1 MTFLTEKPTSA
12 GDNNW
17 GRNTQYA
24 ACLTPLLEALGW
36 RGEAEQV
43 IEAMPH
49 FKTTMD
55 QLDFRSALANLHYSS
70 KAKQS
75 TIEAIDPRLYP
86 CLFDPEKGSLKILLS
101 KTEEGFYVFDA
112 GKQEYRTLKNPYVK
126 KAKGVAYFFSPI
138 QKEKIGQWNSSPNWF
153 RAVFSRF
160 APLTRQIMMITFI
173 LNILALATPLFIMAV
188 YDMVIGASSKET
200 LKFLVIGIIIAFICD
215 IVLRLMRGQM
225 LSYIGARLDYIV
237 GSTVLQKILSL
248 PVNQTERSSLGSK
261 LARFREFD
269 MIREFFIGPMAM
281 ALLEIPFV
289 FIFLIAVGLIG
300 GPLVIIPILMM
311 VVYIIAALVIL
322 PIIQKRTTEDL
333 SHSASKGSFVTEC
346 FNNMRTIKQLG
357 AEEIW
362 LERYRDIS
370 TGNAIAGI
378 RNNMIGAIAQTF
390 AHVVMISAGILTL
403 TFGITRVFEET
414 MTVGALVATMALI
427 WRMLSPTQTVFLA
440 LTKLNQIG
448 ISIKRLN
455 QLFTLKSES
464 NPYASSKL
472 KEFKGQITFSRVSFR
487 YAPEQDPAVMGL
499 DLQIQPGEVVAF
511 AGANSSGKST
521 VIKLLAG
528 LYQPQ
533 VGRISLDGVDI
544 RQIDPLELRKS
555 IGYMPQNSELFH
567 GTIRQNLLLAKS
579 TASEEQIVESCEW
592 ANLMADINDLPDKLD
607 TRIGDQTLLQLPA
620 GFQQRMIMARAFL
633 CNTKIMVFDEPGNT
647 LDEDGDKAFL
657 DAIDKIRGK
666 ATVLIITHRPSHMRA
681 ADRVVLMNRGM
692 VQTIGPAAT
701 VIPLLFGGA

>member
-1 MTFLTEKPTSA
+1 MAFLTATAGYA

-43 IEAMPH
+43 MEAMPH

-55 QLDFRSALANLHYSS
+55 QLDFRSAMANLHYE
-70 KAKQS
+70 S
-75 TIEAIDPRLYP
+75 TARKTMIDSIDPRLFP
-86 CLFDPEKGSLKILLS
+86 CLFDPENGSIKILLS
-101 KTEEGFYVFDA
+101 ASNEGIYAFDA
-112 GKQEYRTLKNPYVK
+112 ETQEYRTLNKPAER
-126 KAKGVAYFFSPI
+126 KAKGSVFLFRKTP
-138 QKEKIGQWNSSPNWF
+138 KEKIGQWNSSQNWF
-153 RAVFSRF
+153 RAVFNRF
-160 APLTRQIMMITFI
+160 SPMTRQIMMITFI

-200 LKFLVIGIIIAFICD
+200 LKFLVLGILIAFICD
-215 IVLRLMRGQM
+215 IMLRMIRGQIM
-225 LSYIGARLDYIV
+225 SYVGARLDYII

-248 PVNQTERSSLGSK
+248 PISQTERSSLGSK

-269 MIREFFIGPMAM
+269 MIREFFLGPMAM
-281 ALLEIPFV
+281 SLLEIPFV

-300 GPLVIIPILMM
+300 GPLVIIPILMI
-311 VVYIIAALVIL
+311 VIYIIAALTIL
-322 PIIQKRTTEDL
+322 PIIQKRTTDDL
-333 SHSASKGSFVTEC
+333 THSASKGSFVTEC
-346 FNNMRTIKQLG
+346 FNNVRTIKQLG

-362 LERYRDIS
+362 LERFRDIS
-370 TGNAIAGI
+370 TGNAIVGI
-378 RNNMIGAIAQTF
+378 RNNMIGAVAQTF

-403 TFGITRVFEET
+403 TFGISRVFDGS

-427 WRMLSPTQTVFLA
+427 WRMLSPTQAVFLA

-455 QLFTLKSES
+455 QLFTLTSES

-472 KEFKGQITFSRVSFR
+472 KQFQGQINFSRVSFR
-487 YAPEQDPAVMGL
+487 YSADQDPAVMGL
-499 DLQIQPGEVVAF
+499 DLQIEPGEVIAF

-533 VGRISLDGVDI
+533 VGRIALDGVDI

-567 GTIRQNLLLAKS
+567 GTIRQNLMLAKS
-579 TASEEQIVESCEW
+579 SASEAQILEVCEW
-592 ANLMADINDLPDKLD
+592 ANLTQDIANLPEGLD

-620 GFQQRMIMARAFL
+620 GFQQRLIMARAL
-633 CNTKIMVFDEPGNT
+633 LSNTKIMIFDEPGNT
-647 LDEDGDKAFL
+647 LDEEGDRAFL
-657 DAIDKIRGK
+657 EAIEKIRGK
-666 ATVLIITHRPSHMRA
+666 ATVIIITHRPSHMRA

-692 VQTIGPAAT
+692 VQTIAPAAT

>member
-1 MTFLTEKPTSA
+1 MAFLTATAGYA

-36 RGEAEQV
+36 RGDAEQV
-43 IEAMPH
+43 MEAMPH

-55 QLDFRSALANLHYSS
+55 QLDFRSAMANLHYE
-70 KAKQS
+70 S
-75 TIEAIDPRLYP
+75 TARKTTIDAIDPRLFP
-86 CLFDPEKGSLKILLS
+86 CLFDPENGSIKILLS
-101 KTEEGFYVFDA
+101 ASNEGIYAFDA
-112 GKQEYRTLKNPYVK
+112 ETQEYLTLDKRADR
-126 KAKGVAYFFSPI
+126 KAKGSAFLFRKTP
-138 QKEKIGQWNSSPNWF
+138 KEKIGQWNSSKNWF
-153 RAVFSRF
+153 RAVFNRF
-160 APLTRQIMMITFI
+160 SPMTRQIMMITFI

-188 YDMVIGASSKET
+188 YDMVIGANSKET
-200 LKFLVIGIIIAFICD
+200 LKFLVLGILIAFICD
-215 IVLRLMRGQM
+215 IMLRMIRGQIM
-225 LSYIGARLDYIV
+225 SYIGARLDYIV

-248 PVNQTERSSLGSK
+248 PISQTERSSLGSK

-269 MIREFFIGPMAM
+269 MIREFFLGPMAM
-281 ALLEIPFV
+281 SLLEIPFV

-300 GPLVIIPILMM
+300 GPLVIIPILMI
-311 VVYIIAALVIL
+311 VIYVIAALIIL
-322 PIIQKRTTEDL
+322 PVIQKRTTDDL
-333 SHSASKGSFVTEC
+333 THSASKGSFVTEC
-346 FNNMRTIKQLG
+346 FNNVRTIKQLG

-362 LERYRDIS
+362 LERFRDIS
-370 TGNAIAGI
+370 TGNAIVGI
-378 RNNMIGAIAQTF
+378 RNNMIGAVAQTF

-403 TFGITRVFEET
+403 TFGISRVFDET

-427 WRMLSPTQTVFLA
+427 WRMLSPTQAVFLA

-472 KEFKGQITFSRVSFR
+472 KQFQGQINFSRVSFR
-487 YAPEQDPAVMGL
+487 YSADQDPAVMGL
-499 DLQIQPGEVVAF
+499 DLQIAPGEVIAF

-533 VGRISLDGVDI
+533 VGRIALDGVDI
-544 RQIDPLELRKS
+544 RQIDPLELRNS

-567 GTIRQNLLLAKS
+567 GTIRQNLMLAKS
-579 TASEEQIVESCEW
+579 SASEAQILEVCEW
-592 ANLMADINDLPDKLD
+592 ANLTEDIANLPEGLD

-620 GFQQRMIMARAFL
+620 GFQQRLIMARAL
-633 CNTKIMVFDEPGNT
+633 LSNTKIMIFDEPGNT
-647 LDEDGDKAFL
+647 LDEEGDRAFL
-657 DAIDKIRGK
+657 ETIEKIRGK
-666 ATVLIITHRPSHMRA
+666 ATVIIITHRPSHMRA

-692 VQTIGPAAT
+692 VQTIAPADT